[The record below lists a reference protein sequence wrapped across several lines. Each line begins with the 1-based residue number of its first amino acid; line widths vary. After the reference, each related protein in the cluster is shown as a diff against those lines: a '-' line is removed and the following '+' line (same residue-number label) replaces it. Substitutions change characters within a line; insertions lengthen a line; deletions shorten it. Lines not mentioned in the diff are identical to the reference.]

1 MANNITH
8 LYYGLE
14 TVKNSSEEI
23 KEIVKG
29 DEDAFIFGTMGPDFL
44 FGLRE
49 LGLKEKKLPNLMHA
63 LKHYELF
70 DATAE
75 YLRENYD
82 KTLMSYML
90 GFLTHYIIDHH
101 VHAYVGYFCENE
113 LLKHMPYEYS
123 KFTHNIIELAGDEY
137 VLNNFMGYE
146 NSNDYKFHKA
156 LRMRCSTAKKVGK
169 LFENVISKVYGCTY
183 SSFNGRLSHFVTRA
197 TFWMT
202 RDKNGKKMKL
212 VRFLEKA
219 FGLNKQMAALMRPAP
234 GYGEIDYMNFEHKP
248 WSAVRNREE
257 TVDLD
262 YIELLDVAVK
272 TGSEIYFPIYVA
284 AVRDGVK
291 LDREFFRINFE
302 GVDYAYIYE
311 IKNGLKSP
319 AVVAYQRVEK
329 PEPIEEETVEE
340 QVEELEDVSDDESIP
355 AEDVAEEVEDLSDD
369 EFIIAEDMVEEAG
382 DLDVDESVITEE
394 QAPLVEETEAHNE
407 EIIAKEAAVDT
418 NSKEPDDA
426 A

>member
-248 WSAVRNREE
+248 WRAVRNREE

-329 PEPIEEETVEE
+329 PAPIEEEII
-340 QVEELEDVSDDESIP
+340 EDQ
-355 AEDVAEEVEDLSDD
+355 AEEAEDLSAD
-369 EFIIAEDMVEEAG
+369 EFMIVEDAVEEV
-382 DLDVDESVITEE
+382 DDSRVDESTITRD
-394 QAPLVEETEAHNE
+394 QVPLVEETEAQNE
-407 EIIAKEAAVDT
+407 KNIAEEATVGE
-418 NSKEPDDA
+418 NSKVPDDVA
-426 A
+426 